1 MQRKKISK
9 WNNDYSYLIWRTKSV
24 SSLNLHLSDI
34 YVFKINCSLNSKLG
48 LQIVINFYFNYCA
61 NNASQKTTGCK
72 ISKEKTEYTRL
83 NFKVKKKIKCKKKE
97 VSQSTEAL
105 NIIF

>member
-1 MQRKKISK
+1 MLHKK
-9 WNNDYSYLIWRTKSV
+9 
-24 SSLNLHLSDI
+24 
-34 YVFKINCSLNSKLG
+34 
-48 LQIVINFYFNYCA
+48 LQHVKF
-61 NNASQKTTGCK
+61 QKK
-72 ISKEKTEYTRL
+72 KTEYTRL